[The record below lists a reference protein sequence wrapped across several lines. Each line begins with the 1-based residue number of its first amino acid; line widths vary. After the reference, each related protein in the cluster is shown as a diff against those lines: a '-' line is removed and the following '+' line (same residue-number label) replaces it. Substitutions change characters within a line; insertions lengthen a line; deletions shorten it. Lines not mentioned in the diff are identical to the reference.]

1 MKKISFVKILAFFAI
16 VSTFPLFAN
25 AQCNSFTKKKC
36 MPQLAPY
43 VHNGQLNSTS
53 LAPGEVAELMMTF
66 YSGQDYRILVCAQE
80 VLGEVGFKVM
90 DSEKN
95 VLFNSKEKDNAKF
108 WDFNV
113 KSTQQL
119 IIEVSVPEVKSS
131 PSSVVQTGC
140 ISVLVGFKN
149 K

>member
-1 MKKISFVKILAFFAI
+1 MKKVSSIKLLLALFILSA
-16 VSTFPLFAN
+16 VPSLVN
-25 AQCNSFTKKKC
+25 AQCNAFTKKKC

-43 VHNGQLNSTS
+43 IHNGQLNSTT
-53 LAPGEVAELMMTF
+53 LTPGETAELMMTF
-66 YSGQDYRILVCAQE
+66 YSGQNYRVLVCAQE
-80 VLGEVGFKVM
+80 ILGDVSFKIL

-95 VLFNSKEKDNAKF
+95 QLFNSKDKGAKF

-119 IIEVSVPEVKSS
+119 IIEVIVPESNT
-131 PSSVVQTGC
+131 PNAIVQSGC

-149 K
+149 